1 MILVIILLSASGFN
15 PSKEMTAVPPSA
27 QLPLPLP
34 PPLRFNPSKE
44 MTAVP
49 PKWHRQTQ
57 SAVRV
62 GFQPLK
68 GNDSRAAEVVAYA
81 VFELLW
87 FQPLKGNDS
96 RAA

>member
-1 MILVIILLSASGFN
+1 
-15 PSKEMTAVPPSA
+15 
-27 QLPLPLP
+27 
-34 PPLRFNPSKE
+34 